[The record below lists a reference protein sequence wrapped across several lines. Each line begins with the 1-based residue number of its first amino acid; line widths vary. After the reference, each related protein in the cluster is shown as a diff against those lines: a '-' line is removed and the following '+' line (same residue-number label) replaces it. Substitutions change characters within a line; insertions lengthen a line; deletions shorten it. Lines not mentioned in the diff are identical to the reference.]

1 MKQTDYKVT
10 YAVLIFSFIILTAI
24 PGTIV
29 SQVNTQEIKVGE
41 KVVIK
46 SVVLDE
52 DRTILIGFPKDY
64 PTSERKYPVLY
75 ILDGEFFFQQAI
87 GAVNFLSECSYI
99 INNPL
104 PQMIIVGIVNVDRNR
119 DHTPTYAPNQ
129 LGRLYYPTSGKA
141 DMFAEF
147 LSAELIPY
155 IDSEYRTQPYRILAG
170 WSFGGL
176 FTIHT
181 FFENPELFSAYLA
194 ISPSLWWDQDMYV
207 AKTDSILSNKQLL
220 TRKLTVTIGT
230 LEGGDIGRSV
240 RDGFIPLMKEKLA
253 ADYPFNAVEIPDE
266 GHSFVPYKAIY
277 EGLISLYSDW
287 RMPFEVI
294 NEGFEATEIFY
305 KNLSEKY
312 GYEINISE
320 WAYINLI
327 NSSLSDKNYS
337 EAKNIA
343 EKYISDYPNSA
354 WTQFYLGRIYERM
367 KDFKSAK
374 IYYQKAIDLEKSGRE
389 PDSERIVTFTINLN
403 DLEKQLDS
411 HQ

>member
-1 MKQTDYKVT
+1 MKQTHYKVT
-10 YAVLIFSFIILTAI
+10 YAILIFSFIILTTI
-24 PGTIV
+24 PGTVI
-29 SQVNTQEIKVGE
+29 SQVNTHEIELGE

-52 DRTILIGFPKDY
+52 NRTILISFPKDY
-64 PTSERKYPVLY
+64 PTSEKKYPVLY
-75 ILDGEFFFQQAI
+75 MLDGEFFFLQAI

-119 DHTPTYAPNQ
+119 DYTPTYAPNQ

-141 DMFAEF
+141 DIFTKF
-147 LSAELIPY
+147 LSADLIPY
-155 IDSEYRTQPYRILAG
+155 VDSKYRTQPYRILAG

-194 ISPSLWWDQDMYV
+194 MSPSLWWDQDMYV
-207 AKTDSILSNKQLL
+207 AKTDSILSSKQLL
-220 TRKLTVTIGT
+220 AKKLTVTIGT

-240 RDGFIPLMKEKLA
+240 RDGFIPLMKEKLGTH
-253 ADYPFNAVEIPDE
+253 YPFNTVEIPDE
-266 GHSFVPYKAIY
+266 GHSCVPYKAIY

-294 NEGFEATEIFY
+294 NEGFEAVEIFH
-305 KNLSEKY
+305 KNLSGKY
-312 GYEINISE
+312 GYEIDISE
-320 WAYINLI
+320 WAYMNLI
-327 NSSLSDKNYS
+327 NGLLSGKKYS
-337 EAKNIA
+337 DAKNIA
-343 EKYISDYPNSA
+343 KKYISDYPNSA
-354 WTQFYLGRIYERM
+354 WTQFYLGRIYERTS
-367 KDFKSAK
+367 DFKSAK
-374 IYYQKAIDLEKSGRE
+374 IYYQKAIDIEKSKRE

-403 DLEKQLDS
+403 DLENE
-411 HQ
+411 

>member
-10 YAVLIFSFIILTAI
+10 YAILISSFIILTAI
-24 PGTIV
+24 PGTLI
-29 SQVNTQEIKVGE
+29 SQVSTQDIKLGE

-46 SVVLDE
+46 SAVLDE

-64 PTSERKYPVLY
+64 PTSEEKYPVLY
-75 ILDGEFFFQQAI
+75 ILDGEFFFQPAI

-119 DHTPTYAPNQ
+119 DYTPTYAPNQ

-141 DMFAEF
+141 DIFTEF

-181 FFENPELFSAYLA
+181 FFEDPELFSAYLA

-207 AKTDSILSNKQLL
+207 AKTDSILSNRQLL
-220 TRKLTVTIGT
+220 TRKLTVTIGA
-230 LEGGDIGRSV
+230 LEGGDIGRAV
-240 RDGFIPLMKEKLA
+240 RDGFIPLMKDRLGT
-253 ADYPFNAVEIPDE
+253 DYPFSVVEIPDE

-277 EGLISLYSDW
+277 EGLASLYSDW

-294 NEGFEATEIFY
+294 NEGFEAVEIFH
-305 KNLSEKY
+305 KNLSGKY

-320 WAYINLI
+320 WAYMNLI
-327 NSSLSDKNYS
+327 NSLLSDKNYT
-337 EAKNIA
+337 EAKNVLN
-343 EKYISDYPNSA
+343 KYMSDHPNSSWA
-354 WTQFYLGRIYERM
+354 QFYLGRIYERM
-367 KDFKSAK
+367 NDFKSAK
-374 IYYQKAIDLEKSGRE
+374 TYYQKAIDVEKSKRE
-389 PDSERIVTFTINLN
+389 PDSERIVTFTITL
-403 DLEKQLDS
+403 DGFEKESNPQR
-411 HQ
+411 